1 MEIVG
6 QIIQVLEPRRG
17 TSSRTGSE
25 WICGQY
31 VLETED
37 QYPKKVFFEVFGDDR
52 IKQFNIQMGER
63 LEVSIDIDARE
74 YNGRWFNSVRAFRVN
89 RNIQPVGAAAGYAAA
104 EAPGAGGKPAPR
116 HLFGCKET
124 ARAFL
129 PNAKGGSCRRGRGEA
144 GVARPVAM
152 KGREKSTDE
161 LPPPLS
167 LFYHQF
173 FSVFS
178 SPALSLSG

>member
-1 MEIVG
+1 MAKKRRHKSASSEIFNTFACVFTNITVIMEIVG
-6 QIIQVLEPRRG
+6 KIIQVLEPRRG

-89 RNIQPVGAAAGYAAA
+89 RNIQPVGAAAGYAAQSPDMPPFGQPA
-104 EAPGAGGKPAPR
+104 QPAQPAGFGQPMQGAAPAAGNDD
-116 HLFGCKET
+116 
-124 ARAFL
+124 L
-129 PNAKGGSCRRGRGEA
+129 P
-144 GVARPVAM
+144 
-152 KGREKSTDE
+152 
-161 LPPPLS
+161 
-167 LFYHQF
+167 F
-173 FSVFS
+173 
-178 SPALSLSG
+178 

>member
-6 QIIQVLEPRRG
+6 KIIQVLEPRRG

-89 RNIQPVGAAAGYAAA
+89 RNIQPVGAAAGYAAQS
-104 EAPGAGGKPAPR
+104 PDMPP
-116 HLFGCKET
+116 FG
-124 ARAFL
+124 
-129 PNAKGGSCRRGRGEA
+129 
-144 GVARPVAM
+144 
-152 KGREKSTDE
+152 
-161 LPPPLS
+161 
-167 LFYHQF
+167 Q
-173 FSVFS
+173 
-178 SPALSLSG
+178 PALPAQPAGFGQPMQGAAPAAGNDVLPF

>member
-6 QIIQVLEPRRG
+6 KIIQVLEPRRG

-74 YNGRWFNSVRAFRVN
+74 YNGRWYTEARAWKAEEAQGAN
-89 RNIQPVGAAAGYAAA
+89 ASAANPVPPMAQQAPIEAPVPP
-104 EAPGAGGKPAPR
+104 APGAAGASDD
-116 HLFGCKET
+116 
-124 ARAFL
+124 L
-129 PNAKGGSCRRGRGEA
+129 P
-144 GVARPVAM
+144 
-152 KGREKSTDE
+152 
-161 LPPPLS
+161 
-167 LFYHQF
+167 F
-173 FSVFS
+173 
-178 SPALSLSG
+178 

>member
-6 QIIQVLEPRRG
+6 KIIQVLEPRRG

-74 YNGRWFNSVRAFRVN
+74 YNGRWYNDIRAWNVVPATPAAQPAAA
-89 RNIQPVGAAAGYAAA
+89 QPVPQAAAPFPPADQPAAQPTQA
-104 EAPGAGGKPAPR
+104 N
-116 HLFGCKET
+116 FET
-124 ARAFL
+124 AADESSDL
-129 PNAKGGSCRRGRGEA
+129 P
-144 GVARPVAM
+144 
-152 KGREKSTDE
+152 
-161 LPPPLS
+161 
-167 LFYHQF
+167 F
-173 FSVFS
+173 
-178 SPALSLSG
+178 

>member
-1 MEIVG
+1 MRAFLTNITVIMEIVG
-6 QIIQVLEPRRG
+6 KIIQVLEPRRG

-89 RNIQPVGAAAGYAAA
+89 RNIQPVGAAAGYAAQSPDMPPFGQPA
-104 EAPGAGGKPAPR
+104 QPAQPAGFGQPMQGAAPAAGNDD
-116 HLFGCKET
+116 
-124 ARAFL
+124 L
-129 PNAKGGSCRRGRGEA
+129 P
-144 GVARPVAM
+144 
-152 KGREKSTDE
+152 
-161 LPPPLS
+161 
-167 LFYHQF
+167 F
-173 FSVFS
+173 
-178 SPALSLSG
+178 